1 MNKIHFN
8 NAIPVDYLK
17 NYDNNYFFYL
27 DDIHKTCKNYGL
39 SCKGKKNDLIND
51 ILSIVK
57 PDGTPKPDA
66 EPKPE
71 SHYRGPGFS
80 NKSLCV
86 NREDFY
92 TLESISTLDDTFFFS
107 YKDENHVF
115 FFDIRSFQILLE
127 NDNTNPYTINTIPQS
142 VIHSFN
148 KRKAFMI
155 QNQSW
160 EIHEKIDEE
169 SLTEE
174 QKLNFRINDI
184 VSKLDALNI
193 VGGSVSPSWFS
204 DLQYKSLQHY
214 YKCLED
220 IWNYRA
226 NLNSKHKLKIIPNK
240 EKLKHLFPH
249 SVYNIM
255 KLSIIDFPRDKLLYI
270 ILDIID
276 TLISSA
282 VKNEDRL
289 TGGYYV
295 LTALTEISQQ
305 VASSIPWLVQLN

>member
-1 MNKIHFN
+1 M
-8 NAIPVDYLK
+8 
-17 NYDNNYFFYL
+17 
-27 DDIHKTCKNYGL
+27 
-39 SCKGKKNDLIND
+39 
-51 ILSIVK
+51 
-57 PDGTPKPDA
+57 
-66 EPKPE
+66 
-71 SHYRGPGFS
+71 
-80 NKSLCV
+80 
-86 NREDFY
+86 
-92 TLESISTLDDTFFFS
+92 DDTFFFS

-169 SLTEE
+169 ILTEE

-184 VSKLDALNI
+184 VSKLDTLNI